1 MEYSFTIFLFHA
13 ILELDLQVKPLF
25 LKFFHVATAKTIFQ
39 VLNQTYTLITMF
51 SLESRRT

>member
-39 VLNQTYTLITMF
+39 VLTQTYTLITMF